1 MMEPHSFHP
10 LDYVSVANR
19 RKWWF
24 IVPLVLCIAAGAAL
38 LSVWPKKY
46 LSRATIGMQS
56 PTLSPELLRGVS
68 SMDPIERQ
76 RAVQQLLLSPTVLD
90 RVIREENI
98 NPSKP
103 AADVAAWL
111 RDNIARNIEVPPT
124 LGLNGRPDPTRGIDL
139 FHLGFSDK
147 DPARAQRI
155 AQRVATVFVEENSKV
170 QTARMENSADVLEQ
184 QLAASQTKL
193 TDLEN
198 KLRMKKQNFV
208 GRLPDQIGANVQM
221 ANGARN
227 QFESISMQ
235 IRSTQERLSM
245 LDSQVDQMRQGIG
258 TGTEMTTAAMEAAK
272 AAKKRV
278 DDLEAELS
286 AARALSY
293 TDKHPEIIR
302 LQAEVKQ
309 ARADLSAAKV
319 QPASTREE
327 ALKTDPA
334 FQAKLQERE
343 MARQQLRGL
352 IAASGIAQ
360 RQIGE
365 YQNRVEA
372 APVVEQEL
380 AGVQRDYDAERVR
393 YTELTTRFNN
403 AKVAEDMARKQ
414 GGERFSVLYPANL
427 PDTPYEPQPLK
438 IMALAIVAGLVL
450 GAGAALG
457 REFLDRSVHD
467 SRALQNEFEVPVLGE
482 IPRITA

>member
-1 MMEPHSFHP
+1 MIEPQSFHP
-10 LDYVSVANR
+10 LDYLSVANR

-24 IVPLVLCIAAGAAL
+24 IVPLVLCVAAGAAV

-56 PTLSPELLRGVS
+56 PTLSAELLRGVS
-68 SMDPIERQ
+68 SMDPVERQ
-76 RAVQQLLLSPTVLD
+76 RAVQQLLLSPKVLD

-103 AADVAAWL
+103 TAEVAAWL
-111 RDNIARNIEVPPT
+111 RENIARNIEVPPT

-139 FHLGFSDK
+139 FHLGYADK

-155 AQRVATVFVEENSKV
+155 ANRVATVFVEENSKV
-170 QTARMENSADVLEQ
+170 QTERMENSADVLEQ
-184 QLAASQTKL
+184 QVSASQAKL

-198 KLRMKKQNFV
+198 KLRTKKQNYV

-221 ANGARN
+221 VNGARN

-245 LDSQVDQMRQGIG
+245 LDSQVDAMRQG
-258 TGTEMTTAAMEAAK
+258 TGVEMTTASMEAAK
-272 AAKKRV
+272 AAQKRV
-278 DDLEAELS
+278 DDLEAQLN
-286 AARALSY
+286 ADRALGY
-293 TDKHPEIIR
+293 TDKHPDVIR
-302 LQAEVKQ
+302 LQAEMRQ

-319 QPASTREE
+319 QPAANREE
-327 ALKTDPA
+327 LLRADPLYRG
-334 FQAKLQERE
+334 KVQERD
-343 MARQQLRGL
+343 MARQQLRDL
-352 IAASGIAQ
+352 QAASNVAQ

-393 YTELTTRFNN
+393 YAELTTRFNN
-403 AKVAEDMARKQ
+403 ARAAEDMARKQ

-427 PDTPYEPQPLK
+427 PTAPYEPQPLK

-450 GAGAALG
+450 GAVAALG